1 MSPGTLTLAVLATG
15 TYGLKAAG
23 PLVLGG
29 RPLPPAVQR
38 LATLLPAPLLAAL
51 VVTSTLVTDRHW
63 VLDARLVGLGVAAVA
78 LWRRLPF
85 VVVVILA
92 AAATAAARAVGSR

>member
-1 MSPGTLTLAVLATG
+1 MSPATTALVVLAVG

-38 LATLLPAPLLAAL
+38 LATLLPGPLLAAL
-51 VVTSTLVTDRHW
+51 VVTSTLVTNRHW
-63 VLDARLVGLGVAAVA
+63 AFDARLVGLAVAAVA

-85 VVVVILA
+85 VAVVVLA
-92 AAATAAARAVGSR
+92 AAATALARVV